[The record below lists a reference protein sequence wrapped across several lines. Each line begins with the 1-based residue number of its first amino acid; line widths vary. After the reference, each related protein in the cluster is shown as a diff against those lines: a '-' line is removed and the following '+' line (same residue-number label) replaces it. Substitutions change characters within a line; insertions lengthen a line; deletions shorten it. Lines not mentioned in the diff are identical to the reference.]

1 MEGTVLIVE
10 DDKELLETLSRYLD
24 NHGFTVIAAK
34 NGAEGFKTALAKK
47 PDLVITDVE
56 MPLLDGFA
64 LCEKIKESQALPR
77 TPVIIMSGKKISE
90 TDLVSGY
97 DLGADDYVVK
107 PFSYPVLQAKVK
119 ALLRRAGKSSHRKT
133 KIKKAGLEIDIEG
146 RKALLKSRILKLTSK
161 EFDLLVVLVSK
172 EGKVA
177 TFNGLLETVW
187 GRDLAD
193 YNDPHT
199 VEVHISN
206 LRKKLGPFGK
216 RIIAVAGHGYK
227 FE

>member
-1 MEGTVLIVE
+1 MKETVLIAD
-10 DDKELLETLSRYLD
+10 DDKELLDVLSRYL
-24 NHGFTVIAAK
+24 HGRGFTVIGAE
-34 NGAEGFKTALAKK
+34 NGAEGFRTALAKR
-47 PDLVITDVE
+47 PDLIITDVE
-56 MPLLDGFA
+56 MPLMDGFA
-64 LCEKIKESQALPR
+64 LCRKIKESQALAR

-90 TDLVSGY
+90 MDLVSGY
-97 DLGADDYVVK
+97 GLGADDYVVK

-119 ALLRRAGKSSHRKT
+119 ALLRRAQKPPAAKT

-146 RKALLKSRILKLTSK
+146 RKALLKGGILKLTSK
-161 EFDLLVVLVSK
+161 EFDLLVLLVSK
-172 EGKVA
+172 EGRVL
-177 TFNGLLETVW
+177 TFNSLLETVW

-216 RIIAVAGHGYK
+216 RIIAVAGHGYR